1 MEGGGKEIQECAAR
15 RLPWQVDEVRIT
27 WASVGVINARGNARE
42 GKQGYK
48 SAAGPPC

>member
-1 MEGGGKEIQECAAR
+1 MGQRG
-15 RLPWQVDEVRIT
+15 
-27 WASVGVINARGNARE
+27 GVINARGNARE